1 MCSILAYCSSQAD
14 PQLVAEMLAKTI
26 TRGPDDTRI
35 TETGNGFLG
44 FNRLSIMGSHRKA
57 CSPLCWVI
65 MLWSATENY
74 TDFEKC
80 GTP

>member
-44 FNRLSIMGSHRKA
+44 FNRLSIMGLT
-57 CSPLCWVI
+57 PEGMQPF
-65 MLWSATENY
+65 ML
-74 TDFEKC
+74 
-80 GTP
+80 